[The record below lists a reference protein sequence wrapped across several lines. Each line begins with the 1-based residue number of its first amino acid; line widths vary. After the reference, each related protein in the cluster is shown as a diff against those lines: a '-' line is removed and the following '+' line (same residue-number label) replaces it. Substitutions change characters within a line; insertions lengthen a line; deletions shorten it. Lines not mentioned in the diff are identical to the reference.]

1 MVKNLKKPKL
11 KKLKVRKFKG
21 GGMDMGNAAN
31 QAQSAAMAGGNAGG
45 NGGVQRDTGLER
57 QRQAN
62 ITAQQNKPKS
72 SSKNLA
78 TNVSK
83 LIDVASMF
91 TNPIAAVAKFG
102 YSQFKKNKQNKM
114 DYEGQAAG
122 VTPIPSLKPTLGPGD
137 GEGPSQMNKT
147 VAQAAPT
154 VAPKPLFANTD
165 TTGSASNF
173 MVRPGVRLAPLSMAN
188 MPKASPQGF
197 MVSPGVALSDVAKAS
212 NGKLIKGHPKLA
224 KKGWK

>member
-1 MVKNLKKPKL
+1 MGKNLKKPKL
-11 KKLKVRKFKG
+11 KKLKVKKLRG
-21 GGMDMGNAAN
+21 GGMDMGNASN
-31 QAQSAAMAGGNAGG
+31 QAKSASMAGGD
-45 NGGVQRDTGLER
+45 GGVQRDTGLER

-147 VAQAAPT
+147 VAQASQT
-154 VAPKPLFANTD
+154 LTPKPLFANTD

-173 MVRPGVRLAPLSMAN
+173 MVRPGVKLAPLSMAN
-188 MPKASPQGF
+188 MPKASSQGF
-197 MVSPGVALSDVAKAS
+197 MLKPGVALSDVAKAS